1 MDCLEIYRDTENKL
15 IIGKIQIPKKR
26 PVKVSFFINNYVVD
40 TAAVRMKHKHH
51 IVPRHMGG
59 TDDSSNLIELTVEEH
74 AEAHRKLWEQ
84 YGNIKDYCAWKGLEG
99 TIGKEEI
106 VRLLMDPTGR
116 VHTEETKQK
125 ISQSHMGKSKH
136 TEESKEKISEA
147 RKGKPLSEEHRA
159 KISKSLEGNT
169 RMVGKKLSDET
180 KKKIS
185 AAGKGNNR
193 AVGNKTSEDGKRKKS
208 EASKERWRKYREA
221 KGLDP
226 NKPIDPRYNK

>member
-1 MDCLEIYRDTENKL
+1 L
-15 IIGKIQIPKKR
+15 IFER
-26 PVKVSFFINNYVVD
+26 PVKVSFFINNNVVE
-40 TAAVRMKHKHH
+40 TVAVRMKHKHH
-51 IVPRHMGG
+51 IIPRHMGG
-59 TDDSSNLIELTVEEH
+59 TDDPSNLIELTVEEH

-125 ISQSHMGKSKH
+125 ISEAHKGKSKH
-136 TEESKEKISEA
+136 TEESKEKL
-147 RKGKPLSEEHRA
+147 RQFRTGMKLSEEHKA
-159 KISKSLEGNT
+159 KISKGLEGNT
-169 RMVGKKLSDET
+169 NMVGRKLSEDT

-185 AAGKGNNR
+185 EAGKGNKN
-193 AVGNKTSEDGKRKKS
+193 ASKNPNISEEERKRRS
-208 EASKERWRKYREA
+208 EATKERWKKYREE

-226 NKPIDPRYNK
+226 NKPIDGRYSKI

>member
-1 MDCLEIYRDTENKL
+1 
-15 IIGKIQIPKKR
+15 
-26 PVKVSFFINNYVVD
+26 
-40 TAAVRMKHKHH
+40 MKHKHH

-59 TDDSSNLIELTVEEH
+59 SDDPSNLIELTVEEH

-125 ISQSHMGKSKH
+125 ISQSHKGKSKH
-136 TEESKEKISEA
+136 TEESKEKL
-147 RKGKPLSEEHRA
+147 RQFRTGMKLSEEHKA
-159 KISKSLEGNT
+159 KISKGLEGNTNMVGKKLGEDTKKKISKSLEGNK
-169 RMVGKKLSDET
+169 RWSSNPNV
-180 KKKIS
+180 
-185 AAGKGNNR
+185 
-193 AVGNKTSEDGKRKKS
+193 SEKERKRRS

>member
-1 MDCLEIYRDTENKL
+1 MIADLENWKIGTEEKRNNTR
-15 IIGKIQIPKKR
+15 R
-26 PVKVSFFINNYVVD
+26 PVKVSFFINNYVVN
-40 TAAVRMKHKHH
+40 TVAVRMKHKHH

-59 TDDSSNLIELTVEEH
+59 TDDPSNLIELTVEEH

-125 ISQSHMGKSKH
+125 MSEAHKGKSKH
-136 TEESKEKISEA
+136 TKESKEKISEA

-185 AAGKGNNR
+185 EAGKGNKRASGPHNVSEEAKRNR
-193 AVGNKTSEDGKRKKS
+193 I
-208 EASKERWRKYREA
+208 EATKERWRKYREA

-226 NKPIDPRYNK
+226 NKPIDSRYSKI

>member
-1 MDCLEIYRDTENKL
+1 
-15 IIGKIQIPKKR
+15 
-26 PVKVSFFINNYVVD
+26 
-40 TAAVRMKHKHH
+40 
-51 IVPRHMGG
+51 MGG

-116 VHTEETKQK
+116 VHTQETKQK
-125 ISQSHMGKSKH
+125 MSEAHKGKPKH
-136 TEESKEKISEA
+136 TEESKEKL
-147 RKGKPLSEEHRA
+147 RQFRTGA
-159 KISKSLEGNT
+159 KMSDEQKEKITQSLIGNT
-169 RMVGKKLSDET
+169 RCLGNKLTEEHKENLS
-180 KKKIS
+180 KS
-185 AAGKGNNR
+185 MKGNKRWSSNPN
-193 AVGNKTSEDGKRKKS
+193 VSEKERKRRS

>member
-1 MDCLEIYRDTENKL
+1 M
-15 IIGKIQIPKKR
+15 
-26 PVKVSFFINNYVVD
+26 KVSFFINNYVVD

-59 TDDSSNLIELTVEEH
+59 TDDPSNLIELTVEEH

-125 ISQSHMGKSKH
+125 MSEAHKGKPKH
-136 TEESKEKISEA
+136 TEESKEKL
-147 RKGKPLSEEHRA
+147 RQFRTGMKLSEEHKR
-159 KISKSLEGNT
+159 KIGEAGLGNKRCLGYKHTEETKEKVSKSL
-169 RMVGKKLSDET
+169 
-180 KKKIS
+180 I
-185 AAGKGNNR
+185 
-193 AVGNKTSEDGKRKKS
+193 GNKRWSSNPNVSEEERKRRS

-226 NKPIDPRYNK
+226 DKPIDKRYK

>member
-1 MDCLEIYRDTENKL
+1 L
-15 IIGKIQIPKKR
+15 IFER
-26 PVKVSFFINNYVVD
+26 PVKVSFFINNNVVE
-40 TAAVRMKHKHH
+40 TVAVRMKHKHH

-59 TDDSSNLIELTVEEH
+59 TDDPSNLIELTVEEH

-125 ISQSHMGKSKH
+125 MSEAHKGKSKH
-136 TEESKEKISEA
+136 TEESKEKL
-147 RKGKPLSEEHRA
+147 RQFRTGMKLSEEHKA

-169 RMVGKKLSDET
+169 RMVGKKLSEET
-180 KKKIS
+180 KQKLS
-185 AAGKGNNR
+185 EAGKGNKN
-193 AVGNKTSEDGKRKKS
+193 ASKNPNISEEERMRRS
-208 EASKERWRKYREA
+208 EATKERWRQYRIL

-226 NKPIDPRYNK
+226 DKPVDKRYSK

>member
-1 MDCLEIYRDTENKL
+1 MVYY
-15 IIGKIQIPKKR
+15 
-26 PVKVSFFINNYVVD
+26 INNVVE

-59 TDDSSNLIELTVEEH
+59 TDDPSNLIELTVEEH

-125 ISQSHMGKSKH
+125 ISEAHKGRSKH
-136 TEESKEKISEA
+136 TEESKEKL
-147 RKGKPLSEEHRA
+147 RQFRTGMKLSEEHKR
-159 KISKSLEGNT
+159 KIGEASKGRT
-169 RMVGKKLSDET
+169 HMKGKKLSEET
-180 KKKIS
+180 KQKLS
-185 AAGKGNNR
+185 EAGKGNKNAAGNNPSQEVREERSRR
-193 AVGNKTSEDGKRKKS
+193 A
-208 EASKERWRKYREA
+208 KEKWRQYRIS

-226 NKPIDPRYNK
+226 DKPIDKRYG

>member
-1 MDCLEIYRDTENKL
+1 
-15 IIGKIQIPKKR
+15 
-26 PVKVSFFINNYVVD
+26 VKVSFFINNNVVE
-40 TAAVRMKHKHH
+40 TVAVRMKHKHH

-59 TDDSSNLIELTVEEH
+59 TDDPSNLIELTVEEH

-116 VHTEETKQK
+116 VHTEETKK
-125 ISQSHMGKSKH
+125 KMSEVHKGRVF
-136 TEESKEKISEA
+136 TEEHRKNISKSREGMK
-147 RKGKPLSEEHRA
+147 LSEEHKA

-169 RMVGKKLSDET
+169 RMVGKKLGEET

-185 AAGKGNNR
+185 KSLE
-193 AVGNKTSEDGKRKKS
+193 GNKRWSSNPNVSEEERKRRS
-208 EASKERWRKYREA
+208 EAAKEKWRKYREA

-226 NKPIDPRYNK
+226 DKPIDGRYSKI

>member
-1 MDCLEIYRDTENKL
+1 
-15 IIGKIQIPKKR
+15 
-26 PVKVSFFINNYVVD
+26 VKVSFFINNNVVE
-40 TAAVRMKHKHH
+40 TVAVRMKHKHH
-51 IVPRHMGG
+51 IIPRHMGG
-59 TDDSSNLIELTVEEH
+59 TDDPSNLIELTVEEH

-125 ISQSHMGKSKH
+125 ISEAHKGKSKH
-136 TEESKEKISEA
+136 TEESKEKL
-147 RKGKPLSEEHRA
+147 RQFRTGMKLSEEHKA

-169 RMVGKKLSDET
+169 RMVGKKLSEET
-180 KKKIS
+180 KQKLS
-185 AAGKGNNR
+185 EAGKGNKN
-193 AVGNKTSEDGKRKKS
+193 ASKNPNISEEERKRRS
-208 EASKERWRKYREA
+208 EATKERWKKYREE

-226 NKPIDPRYNK
+226 NKPIDGRYSKI

>member
-1 MDCLEIYRDTENKL
+1 
-15 IIGKIQIPKKR
+15 
-26 PVKVSFFINNYVVD
+26 
-40 TAAVRMKHKHH
+40 MKHKHH

-59 TDDSSNLIELTVEEH
+59 TDDPSNLIELTVEEH

-125 ISQSHMGKSKH
+125 ISQSHKGKSKH
-136 TEESKEKISEA
+136 TEESKEKL
-147 RKGKPLSEEHRA
+147 RQFRTGVKLSEEHKA

-169 RMVGKKLSDET
+169 RMVGKKLSEDT

-185 AAGKGNNR
+185 EAGKGNKN
-193 AVGNKTSEDGKRKKS
+193 ACGPQKISEDERKRRS
-208 EASKERWRKYREA
+208 EASKERWRQYRIS

-226 NKPIDPRYNK
+226 DKAIDTRYNK

>member
-1 MDCLEIYRDTENKL
+1 MIFE
-15 IIGKIQIPKKR
+15 R
-26 PVKVSFFINNYVVD
+26 PVKVSFFINNNVVE
-40 TAAVRMKHKHH
+40 TVAVRMKHKHH

-59 TDDSSNLIELTVEEH
+59 TDDPSNLIELTVEEH

-125 ISQSHMGKSKH
+125 MSEAHKGKSKH
-136 TEESKEKISEA
+136 TEESKEKL
-147 RKGKPLSEEHRA
+147 RQFRTGMKLSEEHKA

-169 RMVGKKLSDET
+169 RMVGKKLSEET
-180 KKKIS
+180 KQKLS
-185 AAGKGNNR
+185 EAGKGNKN
-193 AVGNKTSEDGKRKKS
+193 ASKNPNISEEERMRRS
-208 EASKERWRKYREA
+208 EATKERWRQYRIL

-226 NKPIDPRYNK
+226 DKPVDKRYSK

>member
-1 MDCLEIYRDTENKL
+1 
-15 IIGKIQIPKKR
+15 
-26 PVKVSFFINNYVVD
+26 VKVSFFINNYVVN
-40 TAAVRMKHKHH
+40 TVAVKMKHKHH
-51 IVPRHMGG
+51 IIPRHMGG
-59 TDDSSNLIELTVEEH
+59 TDDPSNLIELTVEEH

-125 ISQSHMGKSKH
+125 MSEAHKGKPKH
-136 TEESKEKISEA
+136 TEESKEKL
-147 RKGKPLSEEHRA
+147 RQFRTGMKLSEEHKR
-159 KISKSLEGNT
+159 KISKGLEGNT
-169 RMVGKKLSDET
+169 NMVGKKLSEDT

-185 AAGKGNNR
+185 EAGKGNNR
-193 AVGNKTSEDGKRKKS
+193 AVGNKTSEDGKKKKS
-208 EASKERWRKYREA
+208 EAAKEKWRKYREA

-226 NKPIDPRYNK
+226 NKPIDKRYSK

>member
-1 MDCLEIYRDTENKL
+1 
-15 IIGKIQIPKKR
+15 
-26 PVKVSFFINNYVVD
+26 
-40 TAAVRMKHKHH
+40 MKHKHH

-59 TDDSSNLIELTVEEH
+59 TDDPSNLIELTVEEH

-125 ISQSHMGKSKH
+125 ISQSHKGKSKH
-136 TEESKEKISEA
+136 TEESKEKL
-147 RKGKPLSEEHRA
+147 RQFRTGMKLSEEHKS
-159 KISKSLEGNT
+159 KISKGLEGNT
-169 RMVGKKLSDET
+169 NMVGKQLSEET

-185 AAGKGNNR
+185 EAGKGNKN
-193 AVGNKTSEDGKRKKS
+193 ACGPQKISEEERKRRS
-208 EASKERWRKYREA
+208 EASKERWRQYRIS

-226 NKPIDPRYNK
+226 DKAIDTRYNK

>member
-1 MDCLEIYRDTENKL
+1 MIRR
-15 IIGKIQIPKKR
+15 R
-26 PVKVSFFINNYVVD
+26 PVKVSFFINNNVVE
-40 TAAVRMKHKHH
+40 TATVRMKHKHH

-125 ISQSHMGKSKH
+125 ISQSHKGKLKH
-136 TEESKEKISEA
+136 TEESKEKL
-147 RKGKPLSEEHRA
+147 RQFRTGMKLSEEHKA

-169 RMVGKKLSDET
+169 RMVGKKLSEET
-180 KKKIS
+180 KQKLS
-185 AAGKGNNR
+185 EAGKGNKN
-193 AVGNKTSEDGKRKKS
+193 ASKNPNISEEERERRS
-208 EASKERWRKYREA
+208 EATKERWRKYREA

-226 NKPIDPRYNK
+226 DKPIDKRYGK